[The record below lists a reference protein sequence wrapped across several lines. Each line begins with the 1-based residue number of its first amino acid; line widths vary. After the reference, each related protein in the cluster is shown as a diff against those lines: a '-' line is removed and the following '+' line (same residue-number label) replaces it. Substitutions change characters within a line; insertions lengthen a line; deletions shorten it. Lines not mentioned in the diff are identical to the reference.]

1 MKITVSFAKKSVSF
15 SVINGLG
22 ITRIGTVFLSDF
34 STRKNRMLRQIFEE
48 GKEYDLIPFFTIWA
62 KVRAFHVNSFISD
75 QTLNSFVE
83 MMKREL
89 EGGADE

>member
-34 STRKNRMLRQIFEE
+34 STRKNRMLRQIFRE
-48 GKEYDLIPFFTIWA
+48 GKEYDLIPFFTAWA
-62 KVRAFHVNSFISD
+62 KFRAFHVNSFISD